1 MKPLFEFLLRQG
13 DTTLIL
19 SHRLSE
25 WCGKGPILEE
35 DIALANIALD
45 LLGQTQMWLG
55 YAGEIEGL
63 NRSADDL
70 AFTRDAWD
78 FRCLLLA
85 EQPNGDFGQTI
96 MRQYLYDAFQ
106 ALQLEALGQSS
117 DPRVAEIALKSAK
130 EVAYHVERSRD
141 TVVTLGDGTSDSRD
155 KMQAALTLL
164 WPFAMEMFV
173 TDAID
178 DEVDKTGLAP
188 KPSSLQ
194 DPWIMQIKET
204 MSSATLDIP
213 EDDFAHRGG
222 KSGIRHTEHLGHILS
237 NMQFLQ
243 RAYPGANW

>member
-1 MKPLFEFLLRQG
+1 MNPLFEFLLRQG

-55 YAGEIEGL
+55 YAAEIEGL
-63 NRSADDL
+63 NRSADEL

-106 ALQLEALGQSS
+106 LLQLNALEKSS
-117 DPRVAEIALKSAK
+117 DPRVAEIAMKSAK

-141 TVVTLGDGTSDSRD
+141 TVVTLGDGTDESRER
-155 KMQAALTLL
+155 MQTALTLL

-173 TDAID
+173 TDGID
-178 DEVDKTGLAP
+178 DEINEMGLAP

-194 DPWIMQIKET
+194 GAWITQIRET
-204 MSSATLDIP
+204 MSNATLDIP
-213 EDDFAHRGG
+213 EDNFAHRGG
-222 KSGIRHTEHLGHILS
+222 KSGVRHTEHLGHILAS
-237 NMQFLQ
+237 MQFLQ
-243 RAYPGANW
+243 RAYPGAEW